1 VPFISRNPHK
11 RSFVEGMHE
20 ANESGI
26 NFFPEA
32 EEPLA
37 NDIDSFR
44 IRLDPSIL
52 FDIKGDLLQILHM

>member
-1 VPFISRNPHK
+1 
-11 RSFVEGMHE
+11 MHE